1 MEVVTQQ
8 NLAVPRN
15 AANSRRSPQLNWQ
28 CSILSVCKYVETK
41 NQLQVKPNLIHIS
54 TKIECQF
61 MFVHSP
67 LPLYSWNKISKGV
80 SCYT

>member
-1 MEVVTQQ
+1 MNIGLCQ
-8 NLAVPRN
+8 
-15 AANSRRSPQLNWQ
+15 S
-28 CSILSVCKYVETK
+28 SILSMYKYVDTK
-41 NQLQVKPNLIHIS
+41 NHLQVKPNLIHVC

-67 LPLYSWNKISKGV
+67 QPLYSWNKTSKGV